1 VVSGALSDIAADL
14 TDAGLDATDVEVL
27 LVLAAA
33 HQSVLDEID
42 EPRLLHGDLW
52 TVNVMVAIDGDEPR
66 VTGVLDSDRTLW
78 GDPLA
83 DWTVFMIR
91 QRPPADEKAFWAGYG
106 PPPTET
112 AESRLRNS
120 SIAPASRGRS
130 GSSCTGCTGPKPS
143 LTPIRRWPRLC
154 RASAR
159 IADNPSHHAQP
170 GFRRYASV
178 HPWVVLAIFL
188 VGEHDQCRPPSSY

>member
-1 VVSGALSDIAADL
+1 MVSGALSDIAADL
-14 TDAGLDATDVEVL
+14 TDAGLDATDVEDL

-112 AESRLRNS
+112 AETRLRELFY
-120 SIAPASRGRS
+120 R
-130 GSSCTGCTGPKPS
+130 
-143 LTPIRRWPRLC
+143 
-154 RASAR
+154 AR
-159 IADNPSHHAQP
+159 IQ
-170 GFRRYASV
+170 
-178 HPWVVLAIFL
+178 
-188 VGEHDQCRPPSSY
+188 GEIRLELHRLHRTEAVAHTYPPMAEIVQSLRTYR

>member
-1 VVSGALSDIAADL
+1 MHQVRGVSFGRVAGPAHPAWSAVVSGALSDIAADL

-112 AESRLRNS
+112 AETRLREF
-120 SIAPASRGRS
+120 IYR
-130 GSSCTGCTGPKPS
+130 
-143 LTPIRRWPRLC
+143 
-154 RASAR
+154 AR
-159 IADNPSHHAQP
+159 IQ
-170 GFRRYASV
+170 
-178 HPWVVLAIFL
+178 
-188 VGEHDQCRPPSSY
+188 GEIRLELQRLHRTEAVAHTYPPMAEIVQSLRTYR